1 MAGGMFILFR
11 NSKFILQKKLKILL
25 IIEREWYENLL
36 QIINKLLYIFTLRTD
51 LDLLPKITN

>member
-25 IIEREWYENLL
+25 IIEKEWYENLL
-36 QIINKLLYIFTLRTD
+36 QIINKLLCIFTLRTD